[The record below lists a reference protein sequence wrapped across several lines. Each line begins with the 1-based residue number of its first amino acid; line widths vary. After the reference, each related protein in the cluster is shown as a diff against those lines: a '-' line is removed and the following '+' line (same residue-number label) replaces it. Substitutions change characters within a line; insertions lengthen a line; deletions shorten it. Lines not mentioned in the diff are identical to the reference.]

1 MSVPFC
7 GEGGAA
13 RVFALQKGALPEL
26 VEELDKGMA
35 RFASLA
41 GGDLLDCPGAGAAG
55 GIGGAVHRFLGAEMR
70 RGISAVLDIFSL
82 EEKLGGCG
90 LVLTGEGSA
99 DSQTLGGKVPLG
111 VLEYVKGRSA
121 AKVVLLAGQ
130 VRDRDALLAAG
141 FDAIVQVT
149 PEGMPLE
156 EALRP
161 EVAKANI
168 VRAVSGL
175 LSPR

>member
-1 MSVPFC
+1 
-7 GEGGAA
+7 
-13 RVFALQKGALPEL
+13 
-26 VEELDKGMA
+26 
-35 RFASLA
+35 
-41 GGDLLDCPGAGAAG
+41 
-55 GIGGAVHRFLGAEMR
+55 
-70 RGISAVLDIFSL
+70 
-82 EEKLGGCG
+82 
-90 LVLTGEGSA
+90 
-99 DSQTLGGKVPLG
+99 
-111 VLEYVKGRSA
+111 VKGRSA

-141 FDAIVQVT
+141 FDVVVQVT